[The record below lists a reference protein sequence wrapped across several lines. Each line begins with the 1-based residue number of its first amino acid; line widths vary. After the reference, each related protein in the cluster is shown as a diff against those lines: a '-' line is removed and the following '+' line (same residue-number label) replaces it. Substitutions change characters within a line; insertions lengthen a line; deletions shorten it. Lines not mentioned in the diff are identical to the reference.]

1 MRAFAI
7 ALLAAALLAFTPLKV
22 AFCARAGERTGAALG
37 VFPFAGNV
45 ALRLSRVRAGKGREK
60 ARRAPEAKPKRR
72 PDAALLWAVGRRLL
86 HYIRF
91 EELRAQGELGLA
103 DAAATALA
111 AGGMRSFLY
120 AVGAATGARVVFR
133 VRPDFHARRV
143 DGELAGIVSLRV
155 GHIILAALAGIWE
168 SNRRHAHGKASH

>member
-7 ALLAAALLAFTPLKV
+7 ALLAAALLALTPLKV
-22 AFCARAGERTGAALG
+22 AFCARAGSGRARRWAYFPWRAAS
-37 VFPFAGNV
+37 PCAC
-45 ALRLSRVRAGKGREK
+45 RARGRASGKGR
-60 ARRAPEAKPKRR
+60 
-72 PDAALLWAVGRRLL
+72 AASRESGRTPPFLSPW
-86 HYIRF
+86 
-91 EELRAQGELGLA
+91 
-103 DAAATALA
+103 AAACSPASAWKKCAPRVRWGLPTPPPRRWPQA
-111 AGGMRSFLY
+111 ACGRLCTPW
-120 AVGAATGARVVFR
+120 AAATGARVVFR

>member
-1 MRAFAI
+1 MCIRD
-7 ALLAAALLAFTPLKV
+7 
-22 AFCARAGERTGAALG
+22 R
-37 VFPFAGNV
+37 
-45 ALRLSRVRAGKGREK
+45 
-60 ARRAPEAKPKRR
+60 
-72 PDAALLWAVGRRLL
+72 LWAVGRRLL